1 MSAKKKYKIIFAAKD
16 KGGFDAIL
24 PVIRKLK
31 INSKFKLFILLDNP
45 AYLFAKKEKIKPFF
59 AGNKPSRE
67 IESLIKKIDP
77 DIILTGTSRGFS
89 IEKKIIN
96 IAKKLS
102 KISLSVVDCRGN
114 YQERFGKKLEFLPD
128 YVLAL
133 DQNMKEDIERQ
144 GVLKSRIIVAGNPR
158 FDKFLNIKKS
168 KESKNLIVFYSQPF
182 SEIRYN
188 RLNEIEIFKDVVEV
202 IEKKYP
208 DKKIIVKL
216 HPAEKKYKKFNKT
229 IKNTKLNI
237 IIEKKLDPDILSKK
251 AELIIGMNSVV
262 LFDAVLMGKRVL
274 SYCPGGRKQENS
286 IKDFLEKENF
296 VCDKSEFSQKLE
308 KIYTKSALR
317 PQNFKEYLNRK
328 STDKVINFMEK
339 ILKAKKIV
347 CVIQARMGSSRLP
360 GKVMFDL
367 LGKPVLLHVV
377 DRVLDAK
384 KLDHIIVATTTKKRD
399 DAIVKLIK
407 GYHPNVSIFRG
418 PEMDLLDRYY
428 KAVEKYK
435 PRIIVRITADC
446 PLIDPEIIDKV
457 TEAAI
462 KLKADYVSNTLNKRT
477 YPRGL
482 DVDAFSFG
490 LLKELQENVIWNL
503 DREHVILFARRNP
516 SLFKCKTII
525 NKKDYSSYR
534 ITLDEKD
541 DYRLIKKIYQKIYPH
556 NPDFRMKDIINL
568 FEKEPKLTK
577 INQHVE
583 QKNPH
588 F

>member
-1 MSAKKKYKIIFAAKD
+1 
-16 KGGFDAIL
+16 
-24 PVIRKLK
+24 
-31 INSKFKLFILLDNP
+31 
-45 AYLFAKKEKIKPFF
+45 
-59 AGNKPSRE
+59 
-67 IESLIKKIDP
+67 
-77 DIILTGTSRGFS
+77 
-89 IEKKIIN
+89 
-96 IAKKLS
+96 
-102 KISLSVVDCRGN
+102 
-114 YQERFGKKLEFLPD
+114 
-128 YVLAL
+128 
-133 DQNMKEDIERQ
+133 
-144 GVLKSRIIVAGNPR
+144 
-158 FDKFLNIKKS
+158 
-168 KESKNLIVFYSQPF
+168 
-182 SEIRYN
+182 
-188 RLNEIEIFKDVVEV
+188 
-202 IEKKYP
+202 
-208 DKKIIVKL
+208 
-216 HPAEKKYKKFNKT
+216 
-229 IKNTKLNI
+229 
-237 IIEKKLDPDILSKK
+237 
-251 AELIIGMNSVV
+251 
-262 LFDAVLMGKRVL
+262 
-274 SYCPGGRKQENS
+274 
-286 IKDFLEKENF
+286 
-296 VCDKSEFSQKLE
+296 
-308 KIYTKSALR
+308 
-317 PQNFKEYLNRK
+317 
-328 STDKVINFMEK
+328 MEK
-339 ILKAKKIV
+339 ILREKKIV

-503 DREHVILFARRNP
+503 DREHVILFTRRNP

-577 INQHVE
+577 INQYVE